1 MTSSS
6 VLYVDPNAWYQDRL
20 LSFRPKHFVLVA
32 TQPTSESL
40 QWIVHKLSGRYCLEH
55 TSLFDSVELSFEDPK
70 EAIFYELT
78 WS

>member
-6 VLYVDPNAWYQDRL
+6 VLHVDPLVWHQTRH

-32 TQPTSESL
+32 TEPTSESL
-40 QWIVHKLSGRYCLEH
+40 KWVVHKLSGRYCLEH
-55 TSLFDSVELSFEDPK
+55 TSLFDSLELSFEDPK